1 MPKITKRLVD
11 ATHPGEKDIYIWDD
25 ELAGFGFRVKPT
37 GVKSYIIQYRNA
49 HSRSRRMTV
58 GTHGVFTPDEAR
70 SQARLLL
77 AEVERGGDP
86 AEDKQTG
93 RKAPIFKEVT
103 DRYMEEHATV
113 KKKPRSIKEDRRLL
127 DKVILP
133 YFGSRKLADITRPD
147 IAKFHHSQRAT
158 PYQANRAL
166 ALLSKIF
173 NLAEKWGLRTD
184 RTNPCR
190 HIEKYKEE
198 KKERYLTP
206 DELSR
211 LGVAL
216 SEAEAAKEELPQ
228 AIAAIRLLIL
238 TGARL
243 SEILTLKWDYVDLGR
258 REMAL
263 PDSKTGK
270 KTIQLGEPT
279 VELFRN
285 MPRYV
290 GSPYVIPGQKAG
302 QHLIGLPHIWQRIRD
317 KVNLPDVRIHD
328 LRHSF
333 ASSAAQAGMN
343 LPFIGAL
350 LGHRELS
357 TTNRYVHLMN
367 DPLKQAADK
376 VSTQISEAMKR
387 KSQEHQSE
395 TIRKLPDIGRQN

>member
-11 ATHPGEKDIYIWDD
+11 ATAPAKSDVYVWDD
-25 ELAGFGFRVKPT
+25 ELAGFGFRVKAS
-37 GVKSYIIQYRNA
+37 GVKSYIVQYRNA
-49 HSRSRRMTV
+49 HGRSRRITV
-58 GTHGVFTPDEAR
+58 GKHGVLAPDEAR
-70 SQARLLL
+70 TRARLLL

-93 RKAPIFKEVT
+93 RQTPTFKEVAG
-103 DRYMEEHATV
+103 RYMEEHAAA
-113 KKKPRSIKEDRRLL
+113 KKKPRSVKEDRRLL

-133 YFGSRKLADITRPD
+133 VFGSRQLADITRAD
-147 IAKFHHSQRAT
+147 IAKFHHAQKSA
-158 PYQANRAL
+158 PYQANRAV

-173 NLAEKWGLRTD
+173 NLAEKWGLRPD
-184 RTNPCR
+184 GTNPTR
-190 HIEKYKEE
+190 HIEKYKEH

-206 DELSR
+206 EELSR

-216 SEAEAAKEELPQ
+216 ADAEAGKEELPQ

-243 SEILTLKWDYVDLGR
+243 SEILTLKWDYVDLDR

-270 KTIQLGEPT
+270 KTIQLGEPA
-279 VELFRN
+279 VELLEN

-290 GSPYVIPGQKAG
+290 GGPYVIPGEKAG
-302 QHLIGLPHIWQRIRD
+302 QHLIGLPHIWMRIRD
-317 KVNLPDVRIHD
+317 KAGVPDVRIHD

-333 ASSAAQAGMN
+333 ASSAAQAGMS

-350 LGHRELS
+350 LGHRELA
-357 TTNRYVHLMN
+357 TTNRYVHLMS
-367 DPLKQAADK
+367 DPLKVAANT
-376 VSTQISEAMKR
+376 VSTKIAETMNKR
-387 KSQEHQSE
+387 PQRADVVQLK
-395 TIRKLPDIGRQN
+395 K